1 MLRRSFLLS
10 GATAVLPD
18 QDRIR
23 IGFLGVGHSHTAA
36 KLSVV
41 RGSSQWELVG
51 VWDASPRL
59 QAMIQKA
66 GYPLAARETL
76 LHDPTVQVIAVGS
89 DVKSH
94 FTLAWMALEAGK
106 HVHLEKPPACRRG
119 ELEKL
124 IDAARRRKLLLQMG
138 YMWRYHPGVNA
149 ALDAARK
156 GWLGE
161 IFLVRGT
168 INTIGAPEQRAEW
181 AQFPGGQMFELGCH
195 LIDPMVR
202 LMGKPV
208 QITPFLRSHGP
219 QGDKLADNNVAVFEW
234 KKALG
239 VITSSTLQPGAGPH
253 RSFEIFGLT
262 GAAVLKPIEPPVLT
276 LDLQKPAGGFRAGS
290 HQMQLPSFQRYVA
303 DFEDLARCV
312 RSGEPLAVTPEEEL
326 LVQEALLRASGMW
339 A

>member
-10 GATAVLPD
+10 GATAALRG

-36 KLSVV
+36 KLSLV

-51 VWDASPRL
+51 VWDESPKF

-66 GYPLAARETL
+66 GYPLVARETL
-76 LHDPTVQVIAVGS
+76 LRDPTVRVIAVGS

-94 FTLAWMALEAGK
+94 FELARVALESGK
-106 HVHLEKPPACRRG
+106 HVHVEKPPACARG
-119 ELEKL
+119 ELERL
-124 IDAARRRKLLLQMG
+124 IDMAHRRRLLLQMG
-138 YMWRYHPGVNA
+138 YMWRYHPGINA
-149 ALDAARK
+149 ALNAARK

-168 INTIGAPEQRAEW
+168 INTTGSPEQRAEW

-202 LMGKPV
+202 LMGRPL

-219 QGDKLADNNVAVFEW
+219 LRDKLADNNVAVFEW

-239 VITSSTLQPGAGPH
+239 VIMSSTLQPGAGPH
-253 RSFEIFGLT
+253 RSFEIFGRK

-276 LDLQKPAGGFRAGS
+276 LDLQEPAGEFRPGS
-290 HQMQLPSFQRYVA
+290 HQMQLPPFQRYVA
-303 DFEDLARCV
+303 DFDDLARCV
-312 RSGEPLAVTPEEEL
+312 RSGQPLPITPEEEL